1 MKLIA
6 NNKKAYHDFFVLTEI
21 DAGIR
26 LAGNEVKSLRQ
37 NNASFNNAF
46 ISVENGEAYIYGL
59 HIKPYE
65 HGTVWNVDPD
75 RKRKLLLH
83 KNEILLLKLKCT
95 EKGLTA
101 IPLKVFFEG
110 SLVKVTVG
118 LCRGKKLYDK
128 RACLKDR
135 DMKRDAEHALKQE
148 V

>member
-1 MKLIA
+1 MKLLA

-46 ISVENGEAYIYGL
+46 IAVENGEAYIYGL

-83 KNEILLLKLKCT
+83 KNEILLIKLKCT

-101 IPLKVFFEG
+101 SPLKVFFEG

>member
-1 MKLIA
+1 MKLLA

-46 ISVENGEAYIYGL
+46 IAVENDEAYIYGL

-83 KNEILLLKLKCT
+83 KNEILLIKLKCT

>member
-46 ISVENGEAYIYGL
+46 VSVEDGEAYIYGL

>member
-46 ISVENGEAYIYGL
+46 VSVENGEAYIYGL

-135 DMKRDAEHALKQE
+135 DMKRYAEHAMKQE

>member
-46 ISVENGEAYIYGL
+46 VSVEDGEAYIYGL

-135 DMKRDAEHALKQE
+135 DMKRDAEHAMKQE

>member
-1 MKLIA
+1 MKLLA

-46 ISVENGEAYIYGL
+46 IAVENGEAYIYGL

-83 KNEILLLKLKCT
+83 KNEILLIKLKCT

>member
-6 NNKKAYHDFFVLTEI
+6 NNKRALHDYFVLTEI

-46 ISVENGEAYIYGL
+46 VSVENGEAYIYGL

>member
-1 MKLIA
+1 MKLLA

-46 ISVENGEAYIYGL
+46 IAVENGEAYIYSL

-83 KNEILLLKLKCT
+83 KNEILLIKLKCT

>member
-1 MKLIA
+1 MKLLA

-46 ISVENGEAYIYGL
+46 VSVEDGEAYIYGL

>member
-1 MKLIA
+1 MKLLA
-6 NNKKAYHDFFVLTEI
+6 NNKKALHDYFVLTEI

-46 ISVENGEAYIYGL
+46 VSVENGEAYIYGL

-95 EKGLTA
+95 EKGLAA
-101 IPLKVFFEG
+101 IPLKIFFEG

-148 V
+148 M

>member
-1 MKLIA
+1 MKLLA

-46 ISVENGEAYIYGL
+46 VSVENGEAYIYGL

>member
-1 MKLIA
+1 MKLLA
-6 NNKKAYHDFFVLTEI
+6 NNKRVYHDFFVLTEI
-21 DAGIR
+21 DAGIQ
-26 LAGNEVKSLRQ
+26 LVGNEVKSLRQ

-46 ISVENGEAYIYGL
+46 IEIEDGEAYVYGL
-59 HIKPYE
+59 HINPYD

-83 KNEILLLKLKCT
+83 KNEILMLSQKRA
-95 EKGLTA
+95 EKGLTVV
-101 IPLKVFFEG
+101 PLKVFFEG

>member
-1 MKLIA
+1 MKLLA
-6 NNKKAYHDFFVLTEI
+6 NNKKAYHDYFVLTEL
-21 DAGIR
+21 DAGIQ
-26 LAGNEVKSLRQ
+26 LVGNEVKSLRR

-46 ISVENGEAYIYGL
+46 VEITDGEAYVYGL

-75 RKRKLLLH
+75 RVRKLLLH
-83 KNEILLLKLKCT
+83 KNEILALSQKSA
-95 EKGLTA
+95 EKGLT
-101 IPLKVFFEG
+101 IVPLKVFFEG

-135 DMKRDAEHALKQE
+135 DMKRDAAHALKQE

>member
-46 ISVENGEAYIYGL
+46 VSVENGEAYIYGL

>member
-1 MKLIA
+1 MKLLA

-37 NNASFNNAF
+37 NNASFDNAF
-46 ISVENGEAYIYGL
+46 IAVENGEAYIYGL

-83 KNEILLLKLKCT
+83 KNEILLIKLKCA
-95 EKGLTA
+95 EKGLAA

-135 DMKRDAEHALKQE
+135 DMKRDAEHTLKQE

>member
-1 MKLIA
+1 MKLLA

-46 ISVENGEAYIYGL
+46 IVVENGEAYIYGL

-83 KNEILLLKLKCT
+83 KNEILLIKLKCT
-95 EKGLTA
+95 EKSLTA

>member
-26 LAGNEVKSLRQ
+26 LAGYEVKSLRQ

-46 ISVENGEAYIYGL
+46 VSVENGEAYIYGL

>member
-1 MKLIA
+1 MKLLA

-46 ISVENGEAYIYGL
+46 VAVENGEAYIYGL

-83 KNEILLLKLKCT
+83 KNEILLIKLKCT
-95 EKGLTA
+95 EKGLAA

-110 SLVKVTVG
+110 SLVKVMVG

>member
-1 MKLIA
+1 MKLLA

-46 ISVENGEAYIYGL
+46 VSVEDGEAYIYGL

-135 DMKRDAEHALKQE
+135 DMKRDAEHAMKQE

>member
-6 NNKKAYHDFFVLTEI
+6 NNKKALHDYFVLTEV

-46 ISVENGEAYIYGL
+46 IEVEKGEAYIYGL

-83 KNEILLLKLKCT
+83 KDEILLIKLKCA
-95 EKGLTA
+95 EKGITA
-101 IPLKVFFEG
+101 IPLKIFFED

-128 RACLKDR
+128 RACIKDR

>member
-46 ISVENGEAYIYGL
+46 VSVEDGEAYIYGL

-95 EKGLTA
+95 EQGLTA

-135 DMKRDAEHALKQE
+135 DMKRDAEHAMKQE